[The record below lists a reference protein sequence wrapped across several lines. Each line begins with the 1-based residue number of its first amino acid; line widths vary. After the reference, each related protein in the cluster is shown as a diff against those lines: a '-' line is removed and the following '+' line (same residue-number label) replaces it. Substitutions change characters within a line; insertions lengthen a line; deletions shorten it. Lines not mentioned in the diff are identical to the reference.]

1 MRHHYLCTLKLGVAL
16 SLLNQTVHAQVV
28 PGPRPTAA
36 QCNSSV
42 QVLSS
47 NPRDT
52 SALETLP
59 GCGKA
64 GGVAL
69 GKPFRAARSETD
81 KQHLEEL
88 YRALGSIRDPEVFT
102 SALSIMK
109 DPGASAESRATAIF
123 VAVAQHDNAL
133 VVPINLS

>member
-64 GGVAL
+64 GTIQGA
-69 GKPFRAARSETD
+69 GQHKRSGGLH
-81 KQHLEEL
+81 KC
-88 YRALGSIRDPEVFT
+88 
-102 SALSIMK
+102 
-109 DPGASAESRATAIF
+109 
-123 VAVAQHDNAL
+123 AVNHEGPRGQC
-133 VVPINLS
+133 